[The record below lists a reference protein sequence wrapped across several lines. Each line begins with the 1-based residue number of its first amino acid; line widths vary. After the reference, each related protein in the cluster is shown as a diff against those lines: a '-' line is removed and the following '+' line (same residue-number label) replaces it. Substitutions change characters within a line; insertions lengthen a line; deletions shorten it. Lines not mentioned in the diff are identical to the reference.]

1 MTPDECALCE
11 SQCEVA
17 QFPDMPSVF
26 GYRCPHCGE
35 FAIDGPIVSMAGES
49 LRDAR
54 LRALVRERSLHI
66 GPVVLYLEEP
76 APKLSGY
83 VPMRIDAA
91 RREFPALVNDRLDR
105 ALQNLARLSSELG
118 AFVELTWEFPATL
131 FAISADEAHYIVS
144 SLERAGWVE
153 EESTRGQ
160 TTVCLTPPGWNRGP
174 AFVAMWFGD
183 DSSNESRAFMQ
194 DLYENHVRSAIENAG
209 YHCDRV
215 DLIPHNDFIMDK
227 VLGMIRLAPFVV
239 ADYTGNRN
247 GVYFEAGFARGLGIP
262 VIHTCRA
269 DHFERAHFDIKQIN
283 TITWSEPEELAEKLY
298 HRIAGTLGLGPYSS
312 S

>member
-1 MTPDECALCE
+1 
-11 SQCEVA
+11 
-17 QFPDMPSVF
+17 
-26 GYRCPHCGE
+26 
-35 FAIDGPIVSMAGES
+35 
-49 LRDAR
+49 
-54 LRALVRERSLHI
+54 
-66 GPVVLYLEEP
+66 
-76 APKLSGY
+76 
-83 VPMRIDAA
+83 
-91 RREFPALVNDRLDR
+91 
-105 ALQNLARLSSELG
+105 
-118 AFVELTWEFPATL
+118 
-131 FAISADEAHYIVS
+131 
-144 SLERAGWVE
+144 
-153 EESTRGQ
+153 
-160 TTVCLTPPGWNRGP
+160 
-174 AFVAMWFGD
+174 MWFGD